1 MSDWGNLHLIVCFQ
15 WNLKHILPLG
25 SLRRVVIRVS
35 VSILPTAMV
44 SAGSSLQDIPELTPQ
59 MLRIVTKISLFFGG
73 LNREIES
80 KKVKILTTKI
90 ILDQQY

>member
-1 MSDWGNLHLIVCFQ
+1 
-15 WNLKHILPLG
+15 
-25 SLRRVVIRVS
+25 
-35 VSILPTAMV
+35 MV

-59 MLRIVTKISLFFGG
+59 MLRIVAKISLFFGG